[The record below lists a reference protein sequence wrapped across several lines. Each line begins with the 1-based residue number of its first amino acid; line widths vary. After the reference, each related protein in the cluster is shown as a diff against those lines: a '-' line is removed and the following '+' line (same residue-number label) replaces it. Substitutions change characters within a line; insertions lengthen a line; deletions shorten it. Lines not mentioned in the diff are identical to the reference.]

1 MTSPDFEPMK
11 NTPLDDQ
18 LDAALAKY
26 AAVEPR
32 AGLEERIL
40 ANLRAEQYSASPI
53 AWWRWAATLAAIL
66 VIAGV
71 LIWRLEMRRSPQLVH
86 GPAISQPKAQHQ
98 VATTKPAA
106 NLMVAPQLRKSSVRS
121 RKRDSHARAL
131 AKAPKLEQF
140 PSPRPLTEQ
149 EKLLAEYVSQFQDE
163 AVLVAR
169 ARAEVLRQDLEQM
182 QRGTEADSDKIE
194 HSK

>member
-1 MTSPDFEPMK
+1 MTASNFEGR
-11 NTPLDDQ
+11 NPLDDQ

-32 AGLEERIL
+32 IGLEARIL
-40 ANLRAEQYSASPI
+40 ANLKAQQHAASPI
-53 AWWRWAATLAAIL
+53 GWWRWAASLATAL
-66 VIAGV
+66 AIAGLLV
-71 LIWRLEMRRSPQLVH
+71 WRLETRPLEQLVH
-86 GPAISQPKAQHQ
+86 NPANPELQAQRQ
-98 VATTKPAA
+98 VATTNPAA
-106 NLMVAPQLRKSSVRS
+106 NSTVAPQLRKSSVRL
-121 RKRDSHARAL
+121 RKHSHARAV

-149 EKLLAEYVSQFQDE
+149 EKLLAEYVSRFQEE

-169 ARAEVLRQDLEQM
+169 ARAELLRQDLEQM
-182 QRGTEADSDKIE
+182 QHGTEADGEKIE

>member
-1 MTSPDFEPMK
+1 MTAPNFEGR
-11 NTPLDDQ
+11 NRTPLDDQ

-40 ANLRAEQYSASPI
+40 ANLKAQEPSDHRI
-53 AWWRWAATLAAIL
+53 AWWRWAVTMATALLIMT
-66 VIAGV
+66 V
-71 LIWRLEMRRSPQLVH
+71 LIWRAERHRSEEMVH
-86 GPAISQPKAQHQ
+86 LANSQQTQRQ
-98 VATTKPAA
+98 VATNTAA
-106 NLMVAPQLRKSSVRS
+106 ESG
-121 RKRDSHARAL
+121 SHAIVRKTPMRHRKHTRTAAL
-131 AKAPKLEQF
+131 AEAEPKLDQF

-149 EKLLAEYVSQFQDE
+149 EKLLAEYVSQFHQE

-169 ARAEVLRQDLEQM
+169 ARAEVLRQDLEHM
-182 QRGTEADSDKIE
+182 HYGTEADDDNVE